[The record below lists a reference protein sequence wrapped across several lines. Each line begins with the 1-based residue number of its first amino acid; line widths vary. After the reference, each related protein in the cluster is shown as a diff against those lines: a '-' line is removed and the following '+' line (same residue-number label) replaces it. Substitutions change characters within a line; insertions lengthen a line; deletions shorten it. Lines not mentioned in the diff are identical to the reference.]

1 VWGTQNKTFIVTVW
15 EVTTAWGE
23 GRVGEGHADKE
34 WGLRNH
40 RSLLL
45 HQKLKASG
53 DDNGFPNLEPRQRP
67 AEHRERVAD
76 VLLESRKA
84 GARGRRAIQT
94 VHGSSGV
101 SVLGGIRCGQYIG
114 KVSRGR
120 EQGAHC
126 VVYGPWLQP
135 RLSLSFHILKTGGG

>member
-1 VWGTQNKTFIVTVW
+1 M
-15 EVTTAWGE
+15 
-23 GRVGEGHADKE
+23 
-34 WGLRNH
+34 
-40 RSLLL
+40 
-45 HQKLKASG
+45 HQKLKASE
-53 DDNGFPNLEPRQRP
+53 DENGFPNLEPRQRP

-76 VLLESRKA
+76 VSLESRKA

-126 VVYGPWLQP
+126 SSIWAVAATEA
-135 RLSLSFHILKTGGG
+135 LSILPYPQNRGG